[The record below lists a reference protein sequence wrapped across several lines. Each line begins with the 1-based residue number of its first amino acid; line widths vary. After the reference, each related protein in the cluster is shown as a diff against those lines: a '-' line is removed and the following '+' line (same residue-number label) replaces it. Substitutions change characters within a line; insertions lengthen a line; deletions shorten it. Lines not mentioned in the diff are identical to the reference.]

1 MTPVFIT
8 GTGTDVGKTIA
19 SVVVAN
25 ALEAPYWKPIQAGS
39 LEATDRDLVQS
50 LRHEYNRSFNEL
62 YPLALPASPHLAAMH
77 EGVNIS
83 LDSICEYYRYITE
96 SAPDM
101 KYLVIEGAGGLL
113 VPLNSREFVADLIA
127 RLQAK
132 VILVSR
138 NYLGSINHSLL
149 TAEVCR
155 QRKLDVVGWIF
166 NDAYMSYE
174 DEIAGWSGYP
184 VIGKIA
190 RLEDITRETLYYQST
205 LLKKKLLH
213 LLDSSTAC

>member
-19 SVVVAN
+19 SVVVAD
-25 ALEAPYWKPIQAGS
+25 ALEAAYWKPIQAGNTGG
-39 LEATDRDLVQS
+39 TDRNTVES
-50 LRHEYNRSFNEL
+50 LRHVYRQSYNEVYS
-62 YPLALPASPHLAAMH
+62 LALPASPHHSARH
-77 EGVNIS
+77 EGVDIS

-96 SAPDM
+96 SATNM

-113 VPLNSREFVADLIA
+113 VPLNSREFVADLIG

-155 QRKLDVVGWIF
+155 QKKLDVVGWIF

-174 DEIAGWSGYP
+174 EEIAGWSGYP

-190 RLEDITRETLYYQST
+190 RLEDITRETLYHQST

-213 LLDSSTAC
+213 LLDGSVA